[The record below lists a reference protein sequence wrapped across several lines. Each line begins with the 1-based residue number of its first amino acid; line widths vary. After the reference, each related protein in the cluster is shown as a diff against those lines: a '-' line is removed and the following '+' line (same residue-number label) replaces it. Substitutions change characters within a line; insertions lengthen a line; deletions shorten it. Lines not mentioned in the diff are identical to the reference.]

1 MKKRN
6 GSMFAAASCLVVA
19 AMALGGCS
27 SGQENAKST
36 EVTGNEASGAP
47 EISDTSGGGAQEG
60 EETLRVITYFA
71 GSDQWAPTWLEVI
84 EEYQELHPNITIN
97 DESVPTAGTNDLF
110 RPKMNA
116 DIAAGTPVD
125 VALYFNGSD
134 AEPLYESGLYVTWDQ
149 YFEEDPEWAAQFN
162 QTALES
168 GVTGGEQFNLP
179 YIGSFEGLVY
189 NKAIFDQ
196 YDLEYPTSWE
206 NIYKAVEV
214 LAETDII
221 PMANTLLNPTCQ
233 LETMLLAYVGPDGQK
248 IPLDDS
254 WAGCID
260 QIAKLYKMGAF
271 PADAATISD
280 ADTRVVFEEGRAAM
294 TFTGSWVLNQL
305 KSNPDMEMVA
315 VPTDIEGGKG
325 KEGAI
330 ISTYGSGWYMSKAA
344 AERSSAALDF
354 IKYMCSPEILARFIE
369 VGGSPAMNIEIA
381 EGSEN
386 LLVSANEMVASSTA
400 MNPPIDAQIPREV
413 FNNLAKKLIYVC
425 EDQMTSQELL
435 DECRQMLESIEA
447 N

>member
-1 MKKRN
+1 MKKR
-6 GSMFAAASCLVVA
+6 SRLTFALTVSLMMAAAAVSGCDSGQSSTSTVA
-19 AMALGGCS
+19 GDSGSTSETADTTGQS
-27 SGQENAKST
+27 SGDA
-36 EVTGNEASGAP
+36 
-47 EISDTSGGGAQEG
+47 

-84 EEYQELHPNITIN
+84 AEYQELHPNITIN

-149 YFEEDPEWAAQFN
+149 YLADDPEWAAQFN
-162 QTALES
+162 EAALES
-168 GVTGGEQFNLP
+168 GLTNGEQSNLP

-189 NKAIFDQ
+189 NKAIFDE
-196 YDLEYPTSWE
+196 YGLEYPTSWD

-214 LAETDII
+214 LSETDII
-221 PMANTLLNPTCQ
+221 PIANTLLSPTCQ
-233 LETMLLAYVGPDGQK
+233 LETMLLAYVGPENQQK
-248 IPLDDS
+248 PLDDS

-260 QIAKLYKMGAF
+260 QISKLYQMGAF

-280 ADTRVVFEEGRAAM
+280 ADTRVIFEEGRAAM

-315 VPTDIEGGKG
+315 VPVDAEGSQGQ
-325 KEGAI
+325 EGAI

-369 VGGSPAMNIEIA
+369 VGGSPAMNIVIA
-381 EGSEN
+381 AGSEN
-386 LLVSANEMVASSTA
+386 RLESANKMVADATA
-400 MNPPIDAQIPREV
+400 MNSPIDAQIPREV

-425 EDQMTSQELL
+425 EGQMSSQELL
-435 DECRQMLESIEA
+435 DESRQMLESIEA
-447 N
+447 TK

>member
-1 MKKRN
+1 MKKR
-6 GSMFAAASCLVVA
+6 SRLTFALTVSLMMAAAAVS
-19 AMALGGCS
+19 GCD
-27 SGQENAKST
+27 SGQSST
-36 EVTGNEASGAP
+36 STVAGDSGSTSETADTTGQNSGDA
-47 EISDTSGGGAQEG
+47 

-84 EEYQELHPNITIN
+84 AEYQELHPNITIN

-149 YFEEDPEWAAQFN
+149 YLADDPEWAAQFN
-162 QTALES
+162 EAALES
-168 GVTGGEQFNLP
+168 GLTNGEQSNLP

-189 NKAIFDQ
+189 NKAIFDE
-196 YDLEYPTSWE
+196 YGLEYPTSWD

-214 LAETDII
+214 LSETDII
-221 PMANTLLNPTCQ
+221 PIANTLLSPTCQ
-233 LETMLLAYVGPDGQK
+233 LETMLLAYVGPENQQK
-248 IPLDDS
+248 PLDDS

-260 QIAKLYKMGAF
+260 QISKLYQMGAF

-280 ADTRVVFEEGRAAM
+280 ADTRVIFEEGRAAM

-315 VPTDIEGGKG
+315 VPVDAEGSQGQ
-325 KEGAI
+325 EGAI

-386 LLVSANEMVASSTA
+386 LLVSANKMVADATA
-400 MNPPIDAQIPREV
+400 MNSPIDAQIPREV

-425 EDQMTSQELL
+425 EGQMSSQELL
-435 DECRQMLESIEA
+435 DESRQMLESIEA
-447 N
+447 TK

>member
-1 MKKRN
+1 MKKR
-6 GSMFAAASCLVVA
+6 SRLTFALAVSLMMAAAAVS
-19 AMALGGCS
+19 GCG
-27 SGQENAKST
+27 SGQSST
-36 EVTGNEASGAP
+36 STVAGDSGSTSETADTTGQSSVDA
-47 EISDTSGGGAQEG
+47 

-84 EEYQELHPNITIN
+84 AEYQELHPNITIN

-149 YFEEDPEWAAQFN
+149 YLADDPEWAAQFN
-162 QTALES
+162 EAALES
-168 GVTGGEQFNLP
+168 GLTNGEQSNLP

-189 NKAIFDQ
+189 NKAIFDE
-196 YDLEYPTSWE
+196 YGLEYPTSWD

-214 LAETDII
+214 LSETDII
-221 PMANTLLNPTCQ
+221 PIANTLLSPTCQ
-233 LETMLLAYVGPDGQK
+233 LETMLLAYVGPENQQK
-248 IPLDDS
+248 PLDDS

-260 QIAKLYKMGAF
+260 QISKLYQMGAF

-280 ADTRVVFEEGRAAM
+280 ADTRVIFEEGRAAM

-315 VPTDIEGGKG
+315 VPVDAEGSQGQ
-325 KEGAI
+325 EGAI

-386 LLVSANEMVASSTA
+386 LLVSANKMVADATA
-400 MNPPIDAQIPREV
+400 MNSPIDAQIPREV

-425 EDQMTSQELL
+425 EGQMSSQELL
-435 DECRQMLESIEA
+435 DESRQMLESIEA
-447 N
+447 TK

>member
-1 MKKRN
+1 MKKR
-6 GSMFAAASCLVVA
+6 SRLTFALAVSLMMAAAAVSGCGSGQSSTSTVA
-19 AMALGGCS
+19 GDSGSTSEIADTTGQS
-27 SGQENAKST
+27 SGDA
-36 EVTGNEASGAP
+36 
-47 EISDTSGGGAQEG
+47 

-84 EEYQELHPNITIN
+84 AEYQELHPNITIN

-149 YFEEDPEWAAQFN
+149 YLADDPEWAAQFN
-162 QTALES
+162 EAALES
-168 GVTGGEQFNLP
+168 GLTNGEQSNLP

-189 NKAIFDQ
+189 NKAIFDE
-196 YDLEYPTSWE
+196 YGLEYPTSWD

-214 LAETDII
+214 LSETDII
-221 PMANTLLNPTCQ
+221 PIANTLLSPTCQ
-233 LETMLLAYVGPDGQK
+233 LETMLLAYVGPENQQK
-248 IPLDDS
+248 PLDDS

-260 QIAKLYKMGAF
+260 QISKLYQMGAF

-280 ADTRVVFEEGRAAM
+280 ADTRVIFEEGRAAM

-315 VPTDIEGGKG
+315 VPVDAEGSQGQ
-325 KEGAI
+325 EGAI

-386 LLVSANEMVASSTA
+386 LLVSANKMVADATA
-400 MNPPIDAQIPREV
+400 MNSPIDAQIPREV

-425 EDQMTSQELL
+425 EGQMSSQELL
-435 DECRQMLESIEA
+435 DESRQMLESIEA
-447 N
+447 TK

>member
-1 MKKRN
+1 MKKRSRLTFALTVN
-6 GSMFAAASCLVVA
+6 LMMAAAAVSGCGSGQSSTSTVA
-19 AMALGGCS
+19 GDSGSTSETADTTGQS
-27 SGQENAKST
+27 SGDA
-36 EVTGNEASGAP
+36 
-47 EISDTSGGGAQEG
+47 

-84 EEYQELHPNITIN
+84 AEYQELHPNITIN

-149 YFEEDPEWAAQFN
+149 YLADDPEWAAQFN
-162 QTALES
+162 EAALES
-168 GVTGGEQFNLP
+168 GLTNGEQSNLP

-189 NKAIFDQ
+189 NKAIFDE
-196 YDLEYPTSWE
+196 YGLEYPTSWD

-214 LAETDII
+214 LSETDII
-221 PMANTLLNPTCQ
+221 PIANTLLSPTCQ
-233 LETMLLAYVGPDGQK
+233 LETMLLAYVGPENQQK
-248 IPLDDS
+248 PLDDS

-260 QIAKLYKMGAF
+260 QISKLYQMGAF

-280 ADTRVVFEEGRAAM
+280 ADTRVIFEEERAAM

-315 VPTDIEGGKG
+315 VPVDAEGSQGQ
-325 KEGAI
+325 EGAI

-386 LLVSANEMVASSTA
+386 LLVSANKMVADATA
-400 MNPPIDAQIPREV
+400 MNSPIDAQIPREV

-425 EDQMTSQELL
+425 EGQMSSQELL
-435 DECRQMLESIEA
+435 DESRQMLESIEA
-447 N
+447 TK

>member
-1 MKKRN
+1 MKKR
-6 GSMFAAASCLVVA
+6 SRLTFALAVSLMMTAAAVSGCGSGQSSTSTVA
-19 AMALGGCS
+19 GDSGSTSETADTTGQS
-27 SGQENAKST
+27 SGDA
-36 EVTGNEASGAP
+36 
-47 EISDTSGGGAQEG
+47 

-84 EEYQELHPNITIN
+84 AEYQELHPNITIN

-149 YFEEDPEWAAQFN
+149 YLADDPEWAAQFN
-162 QTALES
+162 EAALES
-168 GVTGGEQFNLP
+168 GLTNGEQSNLP

-189 NKAIFDQ
+189 NKAIFDE
-196 YDLEYPTSWE
+196 YGLEYPTSWD

-214 LAETDII
+214 LSETDII
-221 PMANTLLNPTCQ
+221 PIANTLLSPTCQ
-233 LETMLLAYVGPDGQK
+233 LETMLLAYVGPENQQK
-248 IPLDDS
+248 PLDDS

-260 QIAKLYKMGAF
+260 QISKLYQMGAF

-280 ADTRVVFEEGRAAM
+280 ADTRVIFEEGRAAM

-315 VPTDIEGGKG
+315 VPVDAEGSQGQ
-325 KEGAI
+325 EGAI

-386 LLVSANEMVASSTA
+386 LLVSANKMVADATA
-400 MNPPIDAQIPREV
+400 MNSPIDAQIPREV

-425 EDQMTSQELL
+425 EGQMSSQELL
-435 DECRQMLESIEA
+435 DESRQMLESIEA
-447 N
+447 TK

>member
-1 MKKRN
+1 MKKRSRLTFALTVN
-6 GSMFAAASCLVVA
+6 LMMAAAAVS
-19 AMALGGCS
+19 GCG
-27 SGQENAKST
+27 SGQSST
-36 EVTGNEASGAP
+36 STVAGDSGSTSETADTTGQSSVDA
-47 EISDTSGGGAQEG
+47 

-84 EEYQELHPNITIN
+84 AEYQELHPNITIN

-149 YFEEDPEWAAQFN
+149 YLADDPEWAAQFN
-162 QTALES
+162 EAALES
-168 GVTGGEQFNLP
+168 GLTNGEQSNLP

-189 NKAIFDQ
+189 NKAIFDE
-196 YDLEYPTSWE
+196 YGLEYPTSWD

-214 LAETDII
+214 LSETDII
-221 PMANTLLNPTCQ
+221 PIANTLLSPTCQ
-233 LETMLLAYVGPDGQK
+233 LETMLLAYVGPENQQK
-248 IPLDDS
+248 PLDDS

-260 QIAKLYKMGAF
+260 QISKLYQMGAF

-280 ADTRVVFEEGRAAM
+280 ADTRVIFEEGRAAM

-315 VPTDIEGGKG
+315 VPVDAEGSQGQ
-325 KEGAI
+325 EGAI

-386 LLVSANEMVASSTA
+386 LLVSANKMVADATA
-400 MNPPIDAQIPREV
+400 MNSPIDAQIPREV

-425 EDQMTSQELL
+425 EGQMSSQELL
-435 DECRQMLESIEA
+435 DESRQMLESIEA
-447 N
+447 TK

>member
-1 MKKRN
+1 MKKR
-6 GSMFAAASCLVVA
+6 SRLTFALTVSLMMAAAAVS
-19 AMALGGCS
+19 GCG
-27 SGQENAKST
+27 SGQSST
-36 EVTGNEASGAP
+36 STVAGDSGSTSETADTTGQSSVDA
-47 EISDTSGGGAQEG
+47 

-84 EEYQELHPNITIN
+84 AEYQELHPNITIN

-149 YFEEDPEWAAQFN
+149 YLADDPEWAAQFN
-162 QTALES
+162 EAALES
-168 GVTGGEQFNLP
+168 GLTNGEQSNLP

-189 NKAIFDQ
+189 NKAIFDE
-196 YDLEYPTSWE
+196 YGLEYPTSWD

-214 LAETDII
+214 LSETDII
-221 PMANTLLNPTCQ
+221 PIANTLLSPTCQ
-233 LETMLLAYVGPDGQK
+233 LETMLLSYVVPENQQK
-248 IPLDDS
+248 TLDDS

-260 QIAKLYKMGAF
+260 QISKLYQMGAF

-280 ADTRVVFEEGRAAM
+280 ADTRVIFEEGRAAM

-315 VPTDIEGGKG
+315 VPVDAEGSQGQ
-325 KEGAI
+325 EGAI

-386 LLVSANEMVASSTA
+386 LLVSANKMVADATA
-400 MNPPIDAQIPREV
+400 MNSPIDAQIPREV

-425 EDQMTSQELL
+425 EGQMSSQELL
-435 DECRQMLESIEA
+435 DESRQMLESIEA
-447 N
+447 TK

>member
-1 MKKRN
+1 MKKR
-6 GSMFAAASCLVVA
+6 SRLTFALTVSLMMAAAAVSGCDSGQSSTSTVA
-19 AMALGGCS
+19 GDSGSTSETADTTGQS
-27 SGQENAKST
+27 SGDA
-36 EVTGNEASGAP
+36 
-47 EISDTSGGGAQEG
+47 

-84 EEYQELHPNITIN
+84 AEYQELHPNITIN

-149 YFEEDPEWAAQFN
+149 YLADDPEWAAQFN
-162 QTALES
+162 EAALES
-168 GVTGGEQFNLP
+168 GLTNGEQSNLP

-189 NKAIFDQ
+189 NKAIFDE
-196 YDLEYPTSWE
+196 YGLEYPTSWD

-214 LAETDII
+214 LSETDII
-221 PMANTLLNPTCQ
+221 PIANTLLSPTCQ
-233 LETMLLAYVGPDGQK
+233 LETMLLAYVGPENQQK
-248 IPLDDS
+248 PLDDS

-260 QIAKLYKMGAF
+260 QISKLYQMGAF

-280 ADTRVVFEEGRAAM
+280 ADTRVIFEEGRAAM

-315 VPTDIEGGKG
+315 VPVDAEGSQGQ
-325 KEGAI
+325 EGAI

-386 LLVSANEMVASSTA
+386 LLVSANKMVADATA
-400 MNPPIDAQIPREV
+400 MNSPIDAQIPREV

-425 EDQMTSQELL
+425 EGQMSSQELL
-435 DECRQMLESIEA
+435 DESRQMLESIEA
-447 N
+447 TK

>member
-1 MKKRN
+1 MKKR
-6 GSMFAAASCLVVA
+6 SRLTFALTVSLMMAAAAVSGCDSGQSSTSTVA
-19 AMALGGCS
+19 GDSGSTSEIADTTGQS
-27 SGQENAKST
+27 SGDA
-36 EVTGNEASGAP
+36 
-47 EISDTSGGGAQEG
+47 

-84 EEYQELHPNITIN
+84 AEYQELHPNITIN

-149 YFEEDPEWAAQFN
+149 YLADDPEWAAQFN
-162 QTALES
+162 EAALES
-168 GVTGGEQFNLP
+168 GLTNGEQSNLP

-189 NKAIFDQ
+189 NKAIFDE
-196 YDLEYPTSWE
+196 YGLEYPTSWD

-214 LAETDII
+214 LSETDII
-221 PMANTLLNPTCQ
+221 PIANTLLSPTCQ
-233 LETMLLAYVGPDGQK
+233 LETMLLAYVGPENQQK
-248 IPLDDS
+248 PLDDS

-260 QIAKLYKMGAF
+260 QISKLYQMGAF

-280 ADTRVVFEEGRAAM
+280 ADTRVIFEEGRAAM

-315 VPTDIEGGKG
+315 VPVDAEGSQGQ
-325 KEGAI
+325 EGAI

-386 LLVSANEMVASSTA
+386 LLVSANKMVADATA
-400 MNPPIDAQIPREV
+400 MNSPIDAQIPREV

-425 EDQMTSQELL
+425 EGQMSSQELL
-435 DECRQMLESIEA
+435 DESRQMLESIEA
-447 N
+447 TK

>member
-1 MKKRN
+1 MKKR
-6 GSMFAAASCLVVA
+6 SRLTFALAVSLMMAAAAVSGCGSGQSSTSTVA
-19 AMALGGCS
+19 GDSGSTSETADTTGQS
-27 SGQENAKST
+27 SGDA
-36 EVTGNEASGAP
+36 
-47 EISDTSGGGAQEG
+47 

-84 EEYQELHPNITIN
+84 AEYQELHPNITIN

-149 YFEEDPEWAAQFN
+149 YLADDPEWGAQFN
-162 QTALES
+162 EAGLES
-168 GVTGGEQFNLP
+168 GLTNGEQSNLP

-189 NKAIFDQ
+189 NKAIFDE
-196 YDLEYPTSWE
+196 YGLEYPTSWD

-214 LAETDII
+214 LSETDII
-221 PMANTLLNPTCQ
+221 PIAKTLLSPTCQ
-233 LETMLLAYVGPDGQK
+233 LETMLLAYVGPENQQK
-248 IPLDDS
+248 PLDDS

-260 QIAKLYKMGAF
+260 QISKLYQMGAF

-280 ADTRVVFEEGRAAM
+280 ADTRVIFEEGRAAM

-315 VPTDIEGGKG
+315 VPVDAEGSQGQ
-325 KEGAI
+325 EGAI

-386 LLVSANEMVASSTA
+386 LLVSANKMVADATA
-400 MNPPIDAQIPREV
+400 MNSPIDAQIPREV

-425 EDQMTSQELL
+425 EGQMSSQELL
-435 DECRQMLESIEA
+435 DESRQMLESIEA
-447 N
+447 TK

>member
-1 MKKRN
+1 M
-6 GSMFAAASCLVVA
+6 MAAAAVSGCGSGQSSTSTVA
-19 AMALGGCS
+19 GDSGSTSETADTTGQS
-27 SGQENAKST
+27 SGDA
-36 EVTGNEASGAP
+36 
-47 EISDTSGGGAQEG
+47 

-84 EEYQELHPNITIN
+84 AEYQELHPNITIN

-149 YFEEDPEWAAQFN
+149 YLADDPEWAAQFN
-162 QTALES
+162 EAALES
-168 GVTGGEQFNLP
+168 GLTNGEQSNLP

-189 NKAIFDQ
+189 NKAIFDE
-196 YDLEYPTSWE
+196 YGLEYPTSWD

-214 LAETDII
+214 LSETDII
-221 PMANTLLNPTCQ
+221 PIANTLLSPTCQ
-233 LETMLLAYVGPDGQK
+233 LETMLLAYVGPENQQK
-248 IPLDDS
+248 PLDDS

-260 QIAKLYKMGAF
+260 QISKLYQMGAF

-280 ADTRVVFEEGRAAM
+280 ADTRVIFEEGRAAM

-315 VPTDIEGGKG
+315 VPVDAEGSQGQ
-325 KEGAI
+325 EGAI

-386 LLVSANEMVASSTA
+386 LLVSANKMVADATA
-400 MNPPIDAQIPREV
+400 MNSPIDAQIPREV

-425 EDQMTSQELL
+425 EGQMSSQELL
-435 DECRQMLESIEA
+435 DESRQMLESIEA
-447 N
+447 TK

>member
-1 MKKRN
+1 MKKRSRLTFALTVN
-6 GSMFAAASCLVVA
+6 LMMAAAAVSGCGSGQSSTSTVA
-19 AMALGGCS
+19 GDSGSTSETADTTGQS
-27 SGQENAKST
+27 SGDA
-36 EVTGNEASGAP
+36 
-47 EISDTSGGGAQEG
+47 

-84 EEYQELHPNITIN
+84 AEYQELHPNITIN

-149 YFEEDPEWAAQFN
+149 YLADDPEWAAQFN
-162 QTALES
+162 EAALES
-168 GVTGGEQFNLP
+168 GLTNGEQSNLP

-189 NKAIFDQ
+189 NKAIFDE
-196 YDLEYPTSWE
+196 YGLEYPTSWD

-214 LAETDII
+214 LSETDII
-221 PMANTLLNPTCQ
+221 PIANTLLSPTCQ
-233 LETMLLAYVGPDGQK
+233 LETMLLAYVGPENQQK
-248 IPLDDS
+248 PLDDS

-260 QIAKLYKMGAF
+260 QISKLYQMGAF

-280 ADTRVVFEEGRAAM
+280 ADTRVIFEEGRAAM

-315 VPTDIEGGKG
+315 VPVDAEGSQGQ
-325 KEGAI
+325 EGAI

-386 LLVSANEMVASSTA
+386 LLVSANKMVADATA
-400 MNPPIDAQIPREV
+400 MNSPIDAQIPREV

-425 EDQMTSQELL
+425 EGQMSSQELL
-435 DECRQMLESIEA
+435 DESRQMLESIEA
-447 N
+447 TK

>member
-1 MKKRN
+1 MKKR
-6 GSMFAAASCLVVA
+6 SRLTFALAVSLMMAAAAVSGCDSGQSSTSTVA
-19 AMALGGCS
+19 GDSGSTSETADTTGQS
-27 SGQENAKST
+27 SGDA
-36 EVTGNEASGAP
+36 
-47 EISDTSGGGAQEG
+47 

-84 EEYQELHPNITIN
+84 AEYQELHPNITIN

-149 YFEEDPEWAAQFN
+149 YLADDPEWAAQFN
-162 QTALES
+162 EAALES
-168 GVTGGEQFNLP
+168 GLTNGEQSNLP

-189 NKAIFDQ
+189 NKAIFDE
-196 YDLEYPTSWE
+196 YGLEYPTSWD

-214 LAETDII
+214 LSETDII
-221 PMANTLLNPTCQ
+221 PIANTLLSPTCQ
-233 LETMLLAYVGPDGQK
+233 LETMLLAYVGPENQQK
-248 IPLDDS
+248 PLDDS

-260 QIAKLYKMGAF
+260 QISKLYQMGAF

-280 ADTRVVFEEGRAAM
+280 ADTRVIFEEGRAAM

-315 VPTDIEGGKG
+315 VPVDAEGSQGQ
-325 KEGAI
+325 EGAI

-386 LLVSANEMVASSTA
+386 LLVSANKMVADATA
-400 MNPPIDAQIPREV
+400 MNSPIDAQIPREV

-425 EDQMTSQELL
+425 EGQMSSQELL
-435 DECRQMLESIEA
+435 DESRQMLESIEA
-447 N
+447 TK

>member
-1 MKKRN
+1 MKKR
-6 GSMFAAASCLVVA
+6 SRLTFALTVSLMMAAAAVSGCGSGQSSTSTVA
-19 AMALGGCS
+19 GDSGSTSETADTTGQS
-27 SGQENAKST
+27 SGDA
-36 EVTGNEASGAP
+36 
-47 EISDTSGGGAQEG
+47 

-84 EEYQELHPNITIN
+84 AEYQELHPNITIN

-149 YFEEDPEWAAQFN
+149 YLADDPEWAAQFN
-162 QTALES
+162 EAALES
-168 GVTGGEQFNLP
+168 GLTNGEQSNLP

-189 NKAIFDQ
+189 NKAIFDE
-196 YDLEYPTSWE
+196 YGLEYPTSWD

-214 LAETDII
+214 LSETDII
-221 PMANTLLNPTCQ
+221 PIANTLLSPTCQ
-233 LETMLLAYVGPDGQK
+233 LETMLLAYVGPENQQK
-248 IPLDDS
+248 PLDDS

-260 QIAKLYKMGAF
+260 QISKLYQMGAF

-280 ADTRVVFEEGRAAM
+280 ADTRVIFEEGRAAM

-315 VPTDIEGGKG
+315 VPVDAEGSQGQ
-325 KEGAI
+325 EGAI

-386 LLVSANEMVASSTA
+386 LLVSANKMVADATA
-400 MNPPIDAQIPREV
+400 MNSPIDAQIPREV

-425 EDQMTSQELL
+425 EGQMSSQELL
-435 DECRQMLESIEA
+435 DESRQMLESIEA
-447 N
+447 TK

>member
-1 MKKRN
+1 MKKR
-6 GSMFAAASCLVVA
+6 SRLTFALAVSLMMAAAAVSGCGSGQSSTSTVA
-19 AMALGGCS
+19 GDSGSTSETADTTGQS
-27 SGQENAKST
+27 SGDA
-36 EVTGNEASGAP
+36 
-47 EISDTSGGGAQEG
+47 

-84 EEYQELHPNITIN
+84 AEYQELHPNITIN

-149 YFEEDPEWAAQFN
+149 YLADDPEWAAQFN
-162 QTALES
+162 EAALES
-168 GVTGGEQFNLP
+168 GLTNGEQSNLP

-189 NKAIFDQ
+189 NKAIFDE
-196 YDLEYPTSWE
+196 YGLEYPTSWD

-214 LAETDII
+214 LSETDII
-221 PMANTLLNPTCQ
+221 PIANTLLSPTCQ
-233 LETMLLAYVGPDGQK
+233 LETMLLAYVGPENQQK
-248 IPLDDS
+248 PLDDS

-260 QIAKLYKMGAF
+260 QISKLYQMGAF

-280 ADTRVVFEEGRAAM
+280 ADTRVIFEEGRAAM

-315 VPTDIEGGKG
+315 VPVDAEGSQGQ
-325 KEGAI
+325 EGAI

-386 LLVSANEMVASSTA
+386 LLVSANKMVADATA
-400 MNPPIDAQIPREV
+400 MNSPIDAQIPREV

-425 EDQMTSQELL
+425 EGQMSSQELL
-435 DECRQMLESIEA
+435 DESRQMLESIEA
-447 N
+447 TK